1 MDNKSHSSIPQG
13 LRNHSGSFKA
23 DPVEKEEAA
32 VKSSAK
38 PQADKSSHREDF
50 RNNFYGDE
58 HRFGGNLTHNG
69 DDPDKVPVVPS
80 LSDDEVPNLPGAIL
94 KHAREMLGL
103 SQREIAL
110 RLKLRVNTISDIEH
124 DRLTQPTAAPFAR
137 GYIADYARLVNIDP
151 KAVVDLYNHNVL
163 EAAEM
168 AKNQS
173 KVAAKKRAAALTAEP
188 KVEMTEEAKEASAE
202 SASPSQ
208 EIPAINAVN
217 NDEGKSNK
225 GMLVKLGA
233 VLLAL
238 LLIIAAVW
246 LFMSD
251 DAKQSGTSG
260 TVTVNESIA
269 TEQDNNA
276 SSGELIIDDAS
287 SETATAEDGY
297 QDLLNAPAEDPFA
310 DKASVKENPAE
321 ELLISSSPA
330 ADKSSP
336 AETSGKTSNDMELVV
351 APSPSKADDAA
362 KAAKEEALKA
372 KQAAEEKLKQEQA
385 KLKREAEE
393 KLKQEAL
400 KKEEEAKAAAAQ
412 APKLSGNLR
421 DISSSAKLRGR
432 EGLASLNNVSVRVK
446 APVSLK
452 ITDSRGKVLVSGSYK
467 TGDRVSATGIPP
479 LKVSVTDT
487 SSVTVNYMGGTIAV
501 PAAKQ
506 ASFTLPNR

>member
-1 MDNKSHSSIPQG
+1 MDNKSNSSIPQG

-80 LSDDEVPNLPGAIL
+80 LSDNEVPNLPGAIL

-188 KVEMTEEAKEASAE
+188 KVEMTEEAEEAA
-202 SASPSQ
+202 AKSPSQ

-269 TEQDNNA
+269 TEQNNNA

-362 KAAKEEALKA
+362 NAAKEEALKA

-467 TGDRVSATGIPP
+467 AGDRVSATGIPP

>member
-173 KVAAKKRAAALTAEP
+173 KVAAKKRA
-188 KVEMTEEAKEASAE
+188 
-202 SASPSQ
+202 
-208 EIPAINAVN
+208 
-217 NDEGKSNK
+217 
-225 GMLVKLGA
+225 
-233 VLLAL
+233 
-238 LLIIAAVW
+238 
-246 LFMSD
+246 
-251 DAKQSGTSG
+251 
-260 TVTVNESIA
+260 VTVNESIA

-400 KKEEEAKAAAAQ
+400 KKEEEAKAAAAK

>member
-13 LRNHSGSFKA
+13 LRNHSGSFKS

-38 PQADKSSHREDF
+38 PQADKSSHRDDF
-50 RNNFYGDE
+50 GNNFYGDE

-69 DDPDKVPVVPS
+69 DDPDKVPVVPT
-80 LSDDEVPNLPGAIL
+80 LSDDDVPNLPGAIL

-173 KVAAKKRAAALTAEP
+173 KVAAKKRAAALNAEP
-188 KVEMTEEAKEASAE
+188 KVEITKEAEEAAA
-202 SASPSQ
+202 ASPSQ

-217 NDEGKSNK
+217 HDEGKSNK

-233 VLLAL
+233 VILAL

-251 DAKQSGTSG
+251 DAEQSGTSG

-269 TEQDNNA
+269 TEQDSNA
-276 SSGELIIDDAS
+276 PSGELIIDDAS
-287 SETATAEDGY
+287 SETVTTDDGY

-362 KAAKEEALKA
+362 KAA
-372 KQAAEEKLKQEQA
+372 EEKLKQEQA

-400 KKEEEAKAAAAQ
+400 KKEEEAKAAAAK

-467 TGDRVSATGIPP
+467 AGDRVSATGIPP